1 MAVQYRA
8 GDADDSPQSQQSFL
22 IDFVSA
28 HQIRVIAEIPQKP
41 VELPQSPRGAIKP
54 ARDRMSLVLLWF
66 EDSEPDDEK
75 CPLRMLAVI
84 GPVDADQEYALQ
96 HVFSAAFFMTKTWDV
111 TFHFVASSCGLG

>member
-41 VELPQSPRGAIKP
+41 VKFPQSPRGAIKP
-54 ARDRMSLVLLWF
+54 TGEILMLFRF
-66 EDSEPDDEK
+66 ENSEPDDEEWSLGM
-75 CPLRMLAVI
+75 PAVK
-84 GPVDADQEYALQ
+84 GSVDSDQENALQ
-96 HVFSAAFFMTKTWDV
+96 HVVTAAVFTMKTRDV
-111 TFHFVASSCGLG
+111 TLHFVASSCF